1 MSFDFQPLLPASAD
15 LLAGAPPSTN
25 GYIKVW
31 LGSSWELKPVKYWTG
46 AAWVQK
52 PIKYYNGA
60 SWVQGNQ
67 T

>member
-1 MSFDFQPLLPASAD
+1 MSLAYQPLLPASAEIEST
-15 LLAGAPPSTN
+15 PPPATN
-25 GYIKVW
+25 GFIKVW
-31 LGSSWELKPVKYWTG
+31 LGSAWELKPVKYWTG

-52 PIKYYNGA
+52 PILYWNGA